1 MLSFLSAP
9 RLFVINF
16 TLFSVV
22 TAILAIPVFVLAFVR
37 LILPF
42 GPVLSFVDRIN
53 QAVFYLWISNN
64 AFLMWLTNRIKWD
77 IQGADIEK
85 IKGSCFIISNHVTW
99 TDIVMLGQIYR
110 GKIPI
115 TKFFLKH
122 SLIYIPIL
130 GQACYSLG
138 MPFLR
143 RYSRNELLK
152 NPKLKTKDIDATRTA
167 CQNLLQ
173 HPSTLVNFVEGTR
186 FTPEKA
192 KAQQSQ
198 YRHLMPP
205 KAASLAIAL
214 GLIGP
219 HIDCLL
225 NTTLVYPGKHKGSI
239 FMEMLCGRLKHV
251 IARVEVM
258 DKETIN
264 AHMVGD
270 YLQDKQF
277 KHTFTMYLRQLWQR
291 KDDLIESLL
300 QQNGYAA
307 STSDA
312 SASTDAGDTNT
323 DAAAA
328 ATTSDAQA
336 TEPEAKEKSTQQE
349 KEPLSAPNRITASI

>member
-1 MLSFLSAP
+1 M
-9 RLFVINF
+9 
-16 TLFSVV
+16 
-22 TAILAIPVFVLAFVR
+22 
-37 LILPF
+37 
-42 GPVLSFVDRIN
+42 
-53 QAVFYLWISNN
+53 
-64 AFLMWLTNRIKWD
+64 
-77 IQGADIEK
+77 
-85 IKGSCFIISNHVTW
+85 
-99 TDIVMLGQIYR
+99 
-110 GKIPI
+110 
-115 TKFFLKH
+115 
-122 SLIYIPIL
+122 
-130 GQACYSLG
+130 
-138 MPFLR
+138 
-143 RYSRNELLK
+143 
-152 NPKLKTKDIDATRTA
+152 
-167 CQNLLQ
+167 
-173 HPSTLVNFVEGTR
+173 EGTR

-225 NTTLVYPGKHKGSI
+225 NTTLVYLGKHKGSI

-307 STSDA
+307 STPDA
-312 SASTDAGDTNT
+312 TANAEASAASTDTDTT
-323 DAAAA
+323 APAVDASTAADA
-328 ATTSDAQA
+328 EATK
-336 TEPEAKEKSTQQE
+336 PEAKEKSTQQE
-349 KEPLSAPNRITASI
+349 KEPLSAPNRITASISAD